1 MRSVAGVA
9 LIAPARGR
17 ASKKIINIMHTGAA
31 RCFWKPKWPWVKTK
45 PPKPAKPSTTGRA
58 VCNAR
63 FLLREVHVSGALS
76 GACTGKGPQIANPRP
91 TPKPGNLGPPWPPGT
106 GGNMSNA
113 CSVLPRDLVSV
124 EVAAQ
129 QVGAHP
135 QTLLTRSTFPV
146 RYPVRAPERGPRWQ
160 THAQRR
166 NLGISVRVDQVHVSG
181 ALSGACTGKGPQMA
195 NPRLTPKPGNLGPPW
210 PPGTSGDPAGYSRGR
225 PLGGSRLS
233 LVRSGSPGADAG
245 QAMNWRPIRG
255 WTRLLH
261 EREMKADSMPERLLI
276 GPGSPPSL
284 DPVYPE
290 LSPPLEPCP
299 D

>member
-45 PPKPAKPSTTGRA
+45 PPKPPKPSTTGRA

-106 GGNMSNA
+106 GG
-113 CSVLPRDLVSV
+113 
-124 EVAAQ
+124 
-129 QVGAHP
+129 
-135 QTLLTRSTFPV
+135 
-146 RYPVRAPERGPRWQ
+146 
-160 THAQRR
+160 
-166 NLGISVRVDQVHVSG
+166 
-181 ALSGACTGKGPQMA
+181 
-195 NPRLTPKPGNLGPPW
+195 
-210 PPGTSGDPAGYSRGR
+210 DPAGYSRGR

-233 LVRSGSPGADAG
+233 LVRSGSPGADRH

-261 EREMKADSMPERLLI
+261 ERGMKADSMPERLLI

-299 D
+299 ISGRRQDYHSKKGDRRLESHPRIDRFRAIASIPGQRRPAIPTRRASEGCWLRPAQ

>member
-31 RCFWKPKWPWVKTK
+31 RCFWKPNWPWVKTK
-45 PPKPAKPSTTGRA
+45 PPKPPKPSTTGRA

-106 GGNMSNA
+106 GG
-113 CSVLPRDLVSV
+113 
-124 EVAAQ
+124 
-129 QVGAHP
+129 
-135 QTLLTRSTFPV
+135 
-146 RYPVRAPERGPRWQ
+146 
-160 THAQRR
+160 
-166 NLGISVRVDQVHVSG
+166 
-181 ALSGACTGKGPQMA
+181 
-195 NPRLTPKPGNLGPPW
+195 
-210 PPGTSGDPAGYSRGR
+210 DPAGYSRGR

-261 EREMKADSMPERLLI
+261 ERGMKADSMPERLLI

-290 LSPPLEPCP
+290 LSPPLEPCLKP
-299 D
+299 GQSSVVVLQDDVFRAGRLDSDEAEKHPPETQRPQRTWSRFRSSWLAECLLCSSRAV

>member
-1 MRSVAGVA
+1 MRPVALVA
-9 LIAPARGR
+9 LIALARGR

-45 PPKPAKPSTTGRA
+45 PLKPAKPPKPSTTGRA

-106 GGNMSNA
+106 GGNMSSA

-233 LVRSGSPGADAG
+233 LVRSGSPGADA
-245 QAMNWRPIRG
+245 A
-255 WTRLLH
+255 RL
-261 EREMKADSMPERLLI
+261 
-276 GPGSPPSL
+276 
-284 DPVYPE
+284 
-290 LSPPLEPCP
+290 
-299 D
+299 

>member
-45 PPKPAKPSTTGRA
+45 PPKPAKPPKPSTTGRA

-106 GGNMSNA
+106 
-113 CSVLPRDLVSV
+113 
-124 EVAAQ
+124 
-129 QVGAHP
+129 
-135 QTLLTRSTFPV
+135 
-146 RYPVRAPERGPRWQ
+146 
-160 THAQRR
+160 
-166 NLGISVRVDQVHVSG
+166 
-181 ALSGACTGKGPQMA
+181 
-195 NPRLTPKPGNLGPPW
+195 
-210 PPGTSGDPAGYSRGR
+210 SGDPAGYSRGR

-233 LVRSGSPGADAG
+233 LVRSGSPGADAARLLAWHRRSSYEPDAPARG
-245 QAMNWRPIRG
+245 VPQSPRWRVGLVCAKDAKLSCRGNMNWRPIRG

-299 D
+299 TRGKREIDVNSDYILFCVEN